1 MELGSLTQIGR
12 LPERM
17 GQYRWLRPRY
27 PLTAIEVREDAVL
40 CMRAVRRKGQYH
52 MGGSARIELPAGV
65 FSTAMIKPQIG
76 DLGELRKA
84 VSEALTKAGA
94 EGVTKVSLALPDTM
108 ARAFVLDFQEVPSRQ
123 DQVAELIRWRLKK
136 SVPFDLSEARLSWQH
151 VGKGED
157 GQEQL
162 LIAVA
167 PAEGLRVFEE
177 LFGAMGVRAGLI
189 DLASLGTVNALRVD
203 GRFAADDQLD
213 TALLSATRN
222 YFSLIIQSQGRL
234 VFYRAKNY
242 HVQGGY
248 QGEES
253 LRVVG
258 RELRTSLSYYEEH
271 LLGRGLG
278 LLRVRVVGIEP
289 QGVLDVAREAGC
301 EVLEPA
307 VMQSCIPELKDAP
320 PEEVTEFMPTLGL
333 VLRREP

>member
-1 MELGSLTQIGR
+1 VELGALTQIGR
-12 LPERM
+12 LPDRL
-17 GQYRWLRPRY
+17 GQVRWLRPRY
-27 PLTAIEVREDAVL
+27 PLTAVEVREDAVL
-40 CMRAVRRKGQYH
+40 CTRAVRRKGRYH
-52 MGGSARIELPAGV
+52 MGGSGRVELPSGV
-65 FSTAMIKPQIG
+65 FSTAMIRPQIG
-76 DLGELRKA
+76 DLAALREA
-84 VSEALTKAGA
+84 VAEALRKAGA
-94 EGVTKVSLALPDTM
+94 ESVSKISLALPDTM

-123 DQVAELIRWRLKK
+123 EQVAELIRWRLKK
-136 SVPFDLSEARLSWQH
+136 SVPFELSEARLSWQH
-151 VGKGED
+151 LGKGED
-157 GQEQL
+157 GHDQL

-167 PAEGLRVFEE
+167 PSDGLRVFEE
-177 LFGAMGVRAGLI
+177 MFASMGITAGLI

-203 GRFAADDQLD
+203 GRFVDDDQTD

-222 YFSLIIQSQGRL
+222 YFSLVIQSRGRV

-289 QGVLDVAREAGC
+289 EGVLQIARDSGC
-301 EVLEPA
+301 ENLEPA
-307 VMQSCIPELKDAP
+307 VLKDFVPELEGAP
-320 PEEVTEFMPTLGL
+320 PEEVTELMPTLGL